1 MLRGGSF
8 AAVCPSP
15 GHRRKHTFSWG
26 GRAAGIRPFFSQF
39 LHTDSIRNQ
48 KNVRIMAF
56 FKEFKEFALKGN
68 VMDMAVGVI
77 IGGAFGK
84 IVSSLV
90 NDIIMPPV
98 GALLGNTDFSHLRID
113 LSRIRDLSSQ
123 ATHVVADTLT
133 QGAGTSVVK
142 TAEAAEPVWW
152 NYGAFIQQCVDFTI
166 LAFCIFMM
174 VKLMNR
180 MVRKKE
186 AAPAPAPAPTKEE
199 LLLTEI
205 RDLLKNR
212 KRD

>member
-1 MLRGGSF
+1 MPAPRTPEEAHVFVGGVRPESDRFFTIF
-8 AAVCPSP
+8 A
-15 GHRRKHTFSWG
+15 
-26 GRAAGIRPFFSQF
+26 
-39 LHTDSIRNQ
+39 TDSTRNQ

>member
-1 MLRGGSF
+1 MP
-8 AAVCPSP
+8 CPSGP
-15 GHRRKHTFSWG
+15 CSATPTS
-26 GRAAGIRPFFSQF
+26 
-39 LHTDSIRNQ
+39 
-48 KNVRIMAF
+48 
-56 FKEFKEFALKGN
+56 
-68 VMDMAVGVI
+68 
-77 IGGAFGK
+77 
-84 IVSSLV
+84 
-90 NDIIMPPV
+90 
-98 GALLGNTDFSHLRID
+98 SHLRID

-123 ATHVVADTLT
+123 ATHVGADTLT

-186 AAPAPAPAPTKEE
+186 AAPAPAPPPRRRRAAAD
-199 LLLTEI
+199 
-205 RDLLKNR
+205 RDPRPAENR